1 MKGKYYQAHPHNN
14 SLKVLYTIGTQ
25 GGLPWSCPS
34 KLCKTPT
41 MREQLP
47 HNTNMQLVTMRSASL
62 DRQILNFN
70 QIWLTENNVRRG
82 AIS

>member
-1 MKGKYYQAHPHNN
+1 MKGKYYRAHPHNN
-14 SLKVLYTIGTQ
+14 SLQVLYTIGTQ
-25 GGLPWSCPS
+25 GGLTWSCPS

-41 MREQLP
+41 MREQFP
-47 HNTNMQLVTMRSASL
+47 NNNDVQLVIMRSDSL
-62 DRQILNFN
+62 DIQILNFN

>member
-1 MKGKYYQAHPHNN
+1 MKGKYYRAHPHNN
-14 SLKVLYTIGTQ
+14 SLQVLYTMRTQ
-25 GGLPWSCPS
+25 AGLTWSFPS
-34 KLCKTPT
+34 KLCKIPT

-47 HNTNMQLVTMRSASL
+47 HNNDMQLVIMLSASL

-70 QIWLTENNVRRG
+70 QIWTENNVRGG